1 MTRPA
6 HSIEQIKDML
16 LARIDQV
23 AEHYAPPAP
32 GSHHNHGKW
41 FTLNP
46 GRADKTVGS
55 FYVNL
60 DGDRAGRWYDH
71 ATGEGGD
78 VLDLIRLSQGGS
90 MVDALKEARAFLGLS
105 QLDPHAI
112 RERERA
118 AKEHKQRREAAKRAA
133 ADKAEKTRRYAHRLW
148 LSGQAQI
155 AGTPVERYLHCRGIE
170 LSRLGRTPR
179 ALRYIPELPYEHI
192 DPETGEVIR
201 GRWPAMVAM
210 ATDATGTPQA
220 CHRTWL
226 SLRPDG
232 QVTKAPVPVA
242 KKVIG
247 NIGGAAINLW
257 RGTTPGP
264 RGGAPAALKDCPP
277 GTHVYISEGI
287 EDALSAVCIDPS
299 LRVLAA
305 YSLSNLGNVKLPRAV
320 SDVTL
325 IADNDLATEAQAQL
339 QRAVERHQQAGRRVR
354 VWKSSE
360 GKDLNEALMA
370 AVQRRRDGAA

>member
-1 MTRPA
+1 MTRTT

-16 LARIDQV
+16 IARIDQV

-46 GRADKTVGS
+46 GRPDKSVGS
-55 FYVNL
+55 FYVEL
-60 DGDRAGRWYDH
+60 SGQRPGSWRDH
-71 ATGEGGD
+71 ATGDYGD

-90 MVDALKEARAFLGLS
+90 MVDAIKEARAFLGLTD
-105 QLDPHAI
+105 LDPAAI
-112 RERERA
+112 RARERA
-118 AKEHKQRREAAKRAA
+118 AQEAKARRAA
-133 ADKAEKTRRYAHRLW
+133 ATRDQAEKIEKARRYAHRLW

-155 AGTPVERYLHCRGIE
+155 IGTPVERYLRGRGIE
-170 LSRLGRTPR
+170 VAALAYPVR
-179 ALRYIPELPYEHI
+179 ALRYIPLLPYRHM
-192 DPETGEVIR
+192 DPETGEVIE
-201 GRWPAMVAM
+201 GKWPAMVAG
-210 ATDATGTPQA
+210 ATDAAGTFRA

-226 SLRPDG
+226 ALHPDG
-232 QVTKAPVPVA
+232 RVTKAPVPVA
-242 KKVIG
+242 KKVVG
-247 NIGGAAINLW
+247 NIGGASINLW
-257 RGTTPGP
+257 RGTATGP
-264 RGGAPAALKDCPP
+264 RGGAPAPLKHCPP

-287 EDALSAVCIDPS
+287 EDALSAVTIDAS

-305 YSLSNLGNVKLPRAV
+305 YSLGNMGLVKLPDAV

-325 IADNDLATEAQAQL
+325 IADNDLGAEAQAAL
-339 QRAVERHQQAGRRVR
+339 QRAIERHQQAGRRVR

-370 AVQRRRDGAA
+370 ARARRQEGAA